1 MQVFLRLT
9 AHFAQ
14 LFCLGCVLSVSV
26 SIHAAPLKNGTLLS
40 IKQGMVG
47 YPEGTCFGSYL
58 RYLKDA
64 ITCYPIGPGS
74 DGGLVV
80 GKNQQSGGQE
90 LGPSAHRS
98 QDGELSSAFTRIG
111 FATLATAPM
120 QGAGGGE
127 ATTDAS
133 ANRFDDASCSGAAC
147 LNKVEINALHQA
159 YKAQVIPGGCAH
171 ADCAATGGSGVK
183 SWVVKTDRSY
193 SLDALWGDTQLH
205 LEGVIVLPGQTLP
218 IAAALQVRA
227 TPGEVVQWKP
237 QISYRG
243 EEKLRCAM
251 LPDRTSIYGR
261 FTLQEDCA
269 VGVYIPPNPLFT
281 GRECKQY
288 QVSAGQS
295 FSEPAEVCVQIKA
308 REPGAKRQSI

>member
-1 MQVFLRLT
+1 MQAFSSWIAR
-9 AHFAQ
+9 FAQ
-14 LFCLGCVLSVSV
+14 LLCLGCALSVGLST
-26 SIHAAPLKNGTLLS
+26 HAAPLKRGTLLS

-58 RYLKDA
+58 RYLNDA

-90 LGPSAHRS
+90 LGASAHRS
-98 QDGELSSAFTRIG
+98 QAGELSNAFTRIG

-120 QGAGGGE
+120 QGADGGE
-127 ATTDAS
+127 AVTDAS
-133 ANRFDDASCSGAAC
+133 ANRFDDASCSAAAC
-147 LNKVEINALHQA
+147 LRKVEINALHQA
-159 YKAQVIPGGCAH
+159 YKGQVIPGGCAH

-183 SWVVKTDRSY
+183 SWVVKADRSY
-193 SLDALWGDTQLH
+193 SLDALWGNTQVH

-227 TPGEVVQWKP
+227 APGEVVQWKP
-237 QISYRG
+237 QIIYRG

-251 LPDRTSIYGR
+251 VSNRTSIYGR

-269 VGVYIPPNPLFT
+269 VGVYIPPNPVFT

-288 QVSAGQS
+288 QVFDGTN

-308 REPGAKRQSI
+308 QERGVKNPG